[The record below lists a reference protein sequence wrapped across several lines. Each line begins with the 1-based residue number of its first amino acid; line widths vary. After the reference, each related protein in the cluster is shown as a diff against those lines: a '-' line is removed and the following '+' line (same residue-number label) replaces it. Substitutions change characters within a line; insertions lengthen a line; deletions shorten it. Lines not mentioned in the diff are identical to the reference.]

1 MELSKPANYLPEMKE
16 RMSAKII
23 VLGNTLVGKTSI
35 ICRYVND
42 TFKENKNQVTIGMV
56 LNFKTITNM
65 KNSS

>member
-42 TFKENKNQVTIGMV
+42 TFKENKNQVTIG
-56 LNFKTITNM
+56 KTF
-65 KNSS
+65 